1 MLLTKI
7 IYFRMDSQTDLQTQV
22 LLQYLSTLSE
32 CVQTIINAAP
42 SQSTKKQK
50 EAVHMFSIL
59 FVNCGSNHLQ
69 TNMSSH
75 WNP

>member
-7 IYFRMDSQTDLQTQV
+7 IYFRMDSQTNLQTQV

-50 EAVHMFSIL
+50 EAVHMFASSLRELWIRS
-59 FVNCGSNHLQ
+59 FTDIHL
-69 TNMSSH
+69 SH
-75 WNP
+75 